1 MLDHYARKN
10 LFWEAFSIQ
19 IVLRMLS
26 FSIQILRN
34 SRGPLERRFLNLVS
48 SRDDTVQLF
57 LSNIEKFLLSPVW
70 IEKVWNEQ
78 L

>member
-1 MLDHYARKN
+1 
-10 LFWEAFSIQ
+10 
-19 IVLRMLS
+19 MLS

-34 SRGPLERRFLNLVS
+34 SRGPLERRFLDLVS